1 MKESEK
7 TTINRRRFLG
17 SSAVSTAL
25 TLGASPLLKASR
37 DVPAGPALK
46 AAGLIGCGG
55 RGTGAAVDLLKS
67 APNIRITA
75 LNDLFQDK
83 IDATRKKLK
92 DLDQT
97 IPDRQCLLGFDAYQK
112 LLDSDIDLV
121 LIATPPHF

>member
-75 LNDLFQDK
+75 LNDLLR
-83 IDATRKKLK
+83 TR
-92 DLDQT
+92 
-97 IPDRQCLLGFDAYQK
+97 
-112 LLDSDIDLV
+112 S
-121 LIATPPHF
+121 TPPGKSSKIWTRLSQIDNVS